1 MSVVLGNPNNCAPDS
16 WNSNQSW
23 QSWSEDVVQATPAVG
38 SNDCQVSSSESPQ
51 DKKRTHNLDW
61 PPFSSPQKALQVQN
75 KSFAMFPSLPAI
87 KRCNKD
93 PTNFTGAPNIPP
105 LIAVVA
111 FFIQNIKNIESEQKI
126 IPCDASIPTHSSGR
140 SDIWQLNLAEK
151 VFLEELLRGWLAAD
165 NVGNIYVLKLL
176 GLQCH
181 MSKNIKQ
188 YLQQQSPI
196 LTLQTEKFL
205 RRMTL
210 PVNYIGSFLPKW
222 VRALFSFIALWWHF
236 KPLDAH

>member
-1 MSVVLGNPNNCAPDS
+1 MQQRSHKLYWRSQYPSFNCS
-16 WNSNQSW
+16 CCIFHSKYK
-23 QSWSEDVVQATPAVG
+23 E
-38 SNDCQVSSSESPQ
+38 
-51 DKKRTHNLDW
+51 H
-61 PPFSSPQKALQVQN
+61 
-75 KSFAMFPSLPAI
+75 
-87 KRCNKD
+87 
-93 PTNFTGAPNIPP
+93 
-105 LIAVVA
+105 
-111 FFIQNIKNIESEQKI
+111 NIESEQKI
-126 IPCDASIPTHSSGR
+126 KPCDASIPTHSSGR

-188 YLQQQSPI
+188 FLRQQSPI
-196 LTLQTEKFL
+196 LTLQTEEFL